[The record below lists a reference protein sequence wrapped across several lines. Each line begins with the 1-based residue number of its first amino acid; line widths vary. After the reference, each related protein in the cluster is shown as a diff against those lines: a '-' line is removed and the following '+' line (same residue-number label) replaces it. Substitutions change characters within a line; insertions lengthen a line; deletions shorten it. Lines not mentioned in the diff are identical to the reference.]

1 MGSLTIWHWIIVV
14 VVLALLF
21 LRGNLS
27 DLLDDMARAIHAL
40 RYRGLPA
47 PIPTPIGGS
56 GFRVRNAKALLF
68 IASAVAAAVAIWLVE
83 RLAN

>member
-1 MGSLTIWHWIIVV
+1 MGSLTIWHWVIVA

-27 DLLDDMARAIHAL
+27 DLLDDMARAIHAF
-40 RYRGLPA
+40 RHGGLPVPA
-47 PIPTPIGGS
+47 PNDRS
-56 GFRVRNAKALLF
+56 GFRVRNGKPLLF

-83 RLAN
+83 RIAN